1 MWVNML
7 YTLQKSSGTYFFL
20 KAENLIK
27 TSFVIA
33 FKLEEAC
40 LFN

>member
-1 MWVNML
+1 MWVNMV

-27 TSFVIA
+27 TSFVIV
-33 FKLEEAC
+33 FKLEKA
-40 LFN
+40 LSF